1 MKHQELIDKMSLEEK
16 AAFLSGKNVWQT
28 RDFPGLNIPS
38 VFMADGPHGIRRQ
51 AGAGD
56 HLGLNASLEATCYPT
71 AAAMANSWDTELGE
85 RIGQALGQE

>member
-51 AGAGD
+51 AGPGTIWDLMPRLKQRAIRRLRQWQIAGI
-56 HLGLNASLEATCYPT
+56 LNW
-71 AAAMANSWDTELGE
+71 ANELD
-85 RIGQALGQE
+85 RH